1 MALMGESE
9 GRGGAKRGGGV
20 ERGSAAARRGHH
32 SDDAI
37 HFGNEKKRSMLGFI
51 KVLTILMFEDDLF
64 PLVGYDR

>member
-9 GRGGAKRGGGV
+9 GRGGAERGGGV

-32 SDDAI
+32 SDNAI
-37 HFGNEKKRSMLGFI
+37 HFGNEKGSLLGFI
-51 KVLTILMFEDDLF
+51 KVLTNLVLEDDLF